1 MAITLGWIVFAALV
15 GLAVMQSLYVWIHCR
30 FLESE
35 VDAEFDAPPNDLV
48 LSPVEERRVDLKL
61 TSILGSRA
69 CCEIR
74 EVLKSP

>member
-1 MAITLGWIVFAALV
+1 MRDA
-15 GLAVMQSLYVWIHCR
+15 
-30 FLESE
+30 E
-35 VDAEFDAPPNDLV
+35 VDAELNAPPNDPV

-61 TSILGSRA
+61 PSLLGSRA